1 MTDDTDADEEDNR
14 EMTFVG
20 CEVEKSTS
28 DEWSKFV
35 EESSE
40 YKSKAQLIRSGVD
53 RIISED
59 DKDVMREI
67 DRLRDGVYTVLQEVE
82 EARNDIDDVGEEI
95 DNAEDIAEETVD
107 LMNRIEDKVDSEDI
121 AEDE

>member
-1 MTDDTDADEEDNR
+1 MTDDTDADDDEDNTP

-20 CEVEKSTS
+20 CEVEQSTS
-28 DEWSKFV
+28 DEWSEFV
-35 EESSE
+35 KESSE

-107 LMNRIEDKVDSEDI
+107 LMNRIEEEVG
-121 AEDE
+121 EDE